1 MTTLNKKTL
10 FKNTPF
16 VRGDLGEMRK
26 AIREFAKALKTDF
39 KRMGAWSGEQR
50 DIVRE
55 LKAHVETTATLE
67 AYLLEHQKSGGDYES
82 LLRIWTGRLI
92 RAKHLAASTQ
102 RLAHQSAA
110 APVRW
115 GERDSA

>member
-1 MTTLNKKTL
+1 MTTLNEATLNKKTL
-10 FKNTPF
+10 VKNA
-16 VRGDLGEMRK
+16 RK
-26 AIREFAKALKTDF
+26 AIRKLAKALKADF

-50 DIVRE
+50 AIVRE

-67 AYLLEHQKSGGDYES
+67 AYFIEHLKSGGDRAS
-82 LLRIWTGRLI
+82 LLQEWTGRLI
-92 RAKHLAASTQ
+92 HAKHLAASTQ